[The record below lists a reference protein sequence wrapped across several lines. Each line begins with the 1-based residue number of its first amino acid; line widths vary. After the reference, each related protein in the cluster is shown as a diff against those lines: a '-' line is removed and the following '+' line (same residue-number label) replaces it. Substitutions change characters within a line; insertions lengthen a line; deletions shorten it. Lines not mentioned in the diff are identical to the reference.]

1 MNDLTRRVEV
11 AGQTTRVCDVGDGR
25 PVVLLHG
32 WGGRIESM
40 APVIGCLEATHRVV
54 ALDLPGFGE
63 SPVPEGAWGTADHAE
78 FVVDVLARLGIER
91 ASFLGHSFGARTSLY
106 VAATH
111 PGVVERLVCTGS
123 SGLRQAPS
131 AAARIRRGV
140 SRAARAAGVLGGPGK
155 RVKQAVYRRIASDDY
170 RTAGELRPMLVR
182 VVNEDLS
189 HLLPRVSAPTLLIWG
204 TEDDAV
210 PLRHGE
216 IMERLIPDAGL
227 VRFEGAGHF
236 AYLEEPER
244 FCRVVGHFLDEH
256 SAPPRK

>member
-1 MNDLTRRVEV
+1 MNHLTRRVEV
-11 AGQTTRVCDVGDGR
+11 AGQSTRVCEVGEGP

-40 APVIGCLEATHRVV
+40 APVMGCLRVTHRVV
-54 ALDLPGFGE
+54 AMDLPGFGE
-63 SPVPEGAWGTADHAE
+63 SRVPDGAWGTSDHAE
-78 FVVDVLARLGIER
+78 FVVDVLGRLGIER
-91 ASFLGHSFGARTSLY
+91 ASLLGHSFGAKTSLY

-111 PGVVERLVCTGS
+111 PGVVDKLICTGS
-123 SGLRQAPS
+123 SGLRRAPS
-131 AAARIRRGV
+131 AAARVRRGL
-140 SRAARAAGVLGGPGK
+140 SRAARAAGVLGAPGE
-155 RVKQAVYRRIASDDY
+155 RVREAVYRRVASDDY
-170 RTAGELRPMLVR
+170 RAAGELRPMLVR

-189 HLLPRVSAPTLLIWG
+189 HLLPLVSAPTLLIWG

-244 FCRVVGHFLDEH
+244 FCRVVRHFLTGH
-256 SAPPRK
+256 

>member
-11 AGQTTRVCDVGDGR
+11 AGQSTRVCEVGAGP

-32 WGGRIESM
+32 WGGRIESW
-40 APVIGCLEATHRVV
+40 APVMGCLRATHRVV
-54 ALDLPGFGE
+54 AIDLPGFGE
-63 SPVPEGAWGTADHAE
+63 SPLPTGAWGTADHAE
-78 FVVDVLARLGIER
+78 FVVDVLGRLGIER
-91 ASFLGHSFGARTSLY
+91 TSLVGHSFGAKTSLY

-111 PGVVERLVCTGS
+111 PAVVEKLVCTGS
-123 SGLRQAPS
+123 SGLRRAPS
-131 AAARIRRGV
+131 ARARVRRAV
-140 SRAARAAGVLGGPGK
+140 SRAARAAGALGAPGERMK
-155 RVKQAVYRRIASDDY
+155 EAVYRRIASDDY

-189 HLLPRVSAPTLLIWG
+189 HLLPLVSAPTLLIWG

-227 VRFEGAGHF
+227 VAFEGAGHF

-244 FCRVVGHFLDEH
+244 FCRVVRHFL
-256 SAPPRK
+256 AGA